1 MSNFTESLEDL
12 SERSREIFRV
22 IVDSYLETGE
32 PVGSRTISRNG
43 VLSLSPATIRN
54 VMSDLEELG
63 LLEAPHTSAGRQPT
77 ELGLRLFVD
86 GMMQIGDLSADER
99 SQLEARMA
107 VEGKE
112 LGTALEQVSSA
123 LAGLSQG
130 AGLVLVPKQ
139 ERQIKHLEFVP
150 LSPGRALAV
159 LVDTDGGV
167 ENRILDLPMGMP
179 TSALEKASNFL
190 NARLAGRSLE
200 EARQQVET
208 EIASRRAELDDLT
221 KTVVEQ
227 GIAEWSGVPAGGPDQ
242 LIVRGRSQLLKDV
255 KAIEDLERVRHL
267 FDDLEAKENL
277 IRILETAKNGEGV
290 RVFIGSENNLFSLSG
305 SSVIA
310 RPYMN
315 AQEQVVG
322 VIGVIGPTRMN
333 YARILPMVD
342 FTAQLLS
349 RSLGSSS

>member
-1 MSNFTESLEDL
+1 MTSFAESLNDL
-12 SERSREIFRV
+12 NNRSRDIFRL
-22 IVDSYLETGE
+22 IVDSYLQTGE
-32 PVGSRTISRNG
+32 PVGSRTLSRNG
-43 VLSLSPATIRN
+43 GLILSPASIRN

-63 LLEAPHTSAGRQPT
+63 LLESPHTSAGRQPT

-86 GMMQIGDLSADER
+86 GMMQIGDLSAEER
-99 SQLEARMA
+99 GELEARCA
-107 VEGKE
+107 VEG
-112 LGTALEQVSSA
+112 TTPATMLESVSTA
-123 LAGLSQG
+123 LAGLTQG

-139 ERQIKHLEFVP
+139 ELQLKHIEFVP
-150 LSPGRALAV
+150 LAPGRALAV
-159 LVDTDGGV
+159 LVGVDGGV
-167 ENRILDLPMGMP
+167 ENRVLDLPIGLP
-179 TSALEKASNFL
+179 ASALEQASNYL
-190 NARLAGRSLE
+190 NARLANRSLD
-200 EARQQVET
+200 EARGFILE
-208 EIASRRAELDDLT
+208 EISSRRAELDDLT
-221 KTVVEQ
+221 KTVVEK
-227 GIAEWSGVPAGGPDQ
+227 GIATWAGEHAGPDQ

-255 KAIEDLERVRHL
+255 RAIEDLERIRHL

-277 IRILETAKNGEGV
+277 IRILEVAKSGDGV

-315 AQEQVVG
+315 AQEEVIG

-349 RSLGSSS
+349 RSLR

>member
-1 MSNFTESLEDL
+1 MTTQHDSLADL
-12 SERSREIFRV
+12 SDRSREIFRL

-32 PVGSRTISRNG
+32 PVGSRTISRHG
-43 VLSLSPATIRN
+43 GLSLSAATIRN

-77 ELGLRLFVD
+77 ERGLRLFVD
-86 GMMQIGDLSADER
+86 GMMQIGDLSQEER
-99 SQLEARMA
+99 QDLEARMR
-107 VEGKE
+107 VEGRE
-112 LGTALEQVSSA
+112 LGSVLETVSNT

-130 AGLVLVPKQ
+130 AGLVLVPKL
-139 ERQIKHLEFVP
+139 EKQIKHLEFVP
-150 LSPGRALAV
+150 LGPGRALAV
-159 LVDTDGGV
+159 LVDTESSV
-167 ENRILDLPMGMP
+167 ENRVIELPLGLP
-179 TSALEKASNFL
+179 SSALESASNYL

-200 EARQQVET
+200 EARVDIET
-208 EIASRRAELDDLT
+208 EIKTRRAELDDLT

-227 GIAEWSGVPAGGPDQ
+227 GIAQWSGAEAGSPDQ

-255 KAIEDLERVRHL
+255 KAIEDLERIRHL

-277 IRILETAKNGEGV
+277 IKILELAKQGEGV

-349 RSLGSSS
+349 RTLG

>member
-1 MSNFTESLEDL
+1 MGNTADSLSDL
-12 SERSREIFRV
+12 NNRSRDIFRL
-22 IVDSYLETGE
+22 IVDSYLQTGE
-32 PVGSRTISRNG
+32 PVGSRTLSRNG
-43 VLSLSPATIRN
+43 IVSLSAASIRN

-63 LLEAPHTSAGRQPT
+63 LLESPHTSAGRQPT

-99 SQLEARMA
+99 QALEARCV
-107 VEGKE
+107 VEG
-112 LGTALEQVSSA
+112 TTPASMLESVSTA

-139 ERQIKHLEFVP
+139 ELQIKHIEFVP
-150 LSPGRALAV
+150 LGPGKALAV
-159 LVDTDGGV
+159 LVGVDGSV
-167 ENRILDLPMGMP
+167 ENRVLELPIGLP
-179 TSALEKASNFL
+179 ASALEQASNYL
-190 NARLAGRSLE
+190 NARLANRSLD
-200 EARQQVET
+200 EARIHITQ
-208 EIASRRAELDDLT
+208 EITSRKAELDDLT

-227 GIAEWSGVPAGGPDQ
+227 GIATWSGQEAGLDQ

-255 KAIEDLERVRHL
+255 KAIEDLERIRHL

-277 IRILETAKNGEGV
+277 IRILETAKAGDGV

-315 AQEQVVG
+315 AQEEVIG

-349 RSLGSSS
+349 RSFR

>member
-1 MSNFTESLEDL
+1 MGKNSDSLDDL
-12 SERSREIFRV
+12 NNRSRDIFRL
-22 IVDSYLETGE
+22 IVDSYLQTGE
-32 PVGSRTISRNG
+32 PVGSRTLSRNG
-43 VLSLSPATIRN
+43 TVSLSPASIRN

-63 LLEAPHTSAGRQPT
+63 LLESPHTSAGRQPT

-86 GMMQIGDLSADER
+86 GMMQIGDLNAEER
-99 SQLEARMA
+99 KELEARCA
-107 VEGKE
+107 VEG
-112 LGTALEQVSSA
+112 TTPASMLESVSTA

-139 ERQIKHLEFVP
+139 ELQLKHIEFVP
-150 LSPGRALAV
+150 LGPGKALAV
-159 LVDTDGGV
+159 LVGMDGAV
-167 ENRILDLPMGMP
+167 ENRVLELPIGLP
-179 TSALEKASNFL
+179 ASALEQASNYL
-190 NARLAGRSLE
+190 NARLANRSLE
-200 EARQQVET
+200 EARTHIEE
-208 EIASRRAELDDLT
+208 EIATRKAELDDLT

-227 GIAEWSGVPAGGPDQ
+227 GIATWSGQETGLDQ

-255 KAIEDLERVRHL
+255 KAIEDLERIRHL

-277 IRILETAKNGEGV
+277 IRILETAKAGDGV

-315 AQEQVVG
+315 AQEEVIG

-349 RSLGSSS
+349 RSFR

>member
-1 MSNFTESLEDL
+1 MSNPNQSLSALND
-12 SERSREIFRV
+12 RSRDIFRR
-22 IVDSYLETGE
+22 IVDLYLETGE
-32 PVGSRTISRNG
+32 PVGSRTLSRKAA
-43 VLSLSPATIRN
+43 VSLSPASIRN

-77 ELGLRLFVD
+77 ELGLRLFID
-86 GMMQIGDLSADER
+86 GMMQIGDPSPEER
-99 SQLEARMA
+99 SELEARCTIDGTTPAA
-107 VEGKE
+107 V
-112 LGTALEQVSSA
+112 LESVSTA

-139 ERQIKHLEFVP
+139 ELNLKHIEFVP
-150 LSPGRALAV
+150 LSPGKALAV
-159 LVDTDGGV
+159 LVGMDGAV
-167 ENRILDLPMGMP
+167 ENRVLELPLGLP
-179 TSALEKASNFL
+179 TSALEKASNYL
-190 NARLAGRSLE
+190 NARLQNRSLE
-200 EARQQVET
+200 EARTQIIA
-208 EIASRRAELDDLT
+208 EITSRRAELDDLT

-227 GIAEWSGVPAGGPDQ
+227 GIATWTGEESGLDQ

-255 KAIEDLERVRHL
+255 KAIEDLERIRHL

-277 IRILETAKNGEGV
+277 IRILEVAKAGDGV

-310 RPYMN
+310 RPYIN
-315 AQEQVVG
+315 AQDQVVG

-342 FTAQLLS
+342 FTAQLLG
-349 RSLGSSS
+349 RSLG

>member
-1 MSNFTESLEDL
+1 MGKNSDSLDDL
-12 SERSREIFRV
+12 NNRSRDIFRL
-22 IVDSYLETGE
+22 IVDSYLQTGE
-32 PVGSRTISRNG
+32 PVGSRTLSRNG
-43 VLSLSPATIRN
+43 AVSLSPASIRN

-63 LLEAPHTSAGRQPT
+63 LLESPHTSAGRQPT

-86 GMMQIGDLSADER
+86 GMMQIGDLNTDER
-99 SQLEARMA
+99 QELEARCA
-107 VEGKE
+107 VEG
-112 LGTALEQVSSA
+112 TTPASMLESVSTA

-139 ERQIKHLEFVP
+139 ELQLKHIEFVP
-150 LSPGRALAV
+150 LGPGKALAV
-159 LVDTDGGV
+159 LVGMDGAV
-167 ENRILDLPMGMP
+167 ENRVLELPIGLP
-179 TSALEKASNFL
+179 ASALEQASNYL
-190 NARLAGRSLE
+190 NARLANRSLE
-200 EARQQVET
+200 EARARIVE
-208 EIASRRAELDDLT
+208 EIASRKAELDDLT

-227 GIAEWSGVPAGGPDQ
+227 GIATWSGQETGLDQ

-255 KAIEDLERVRHL
+255 KAIEDLERIRHL

-277 IRILETAKNGEGV
+277 IRILETAKAGDGV

-315 AQEQVVG
+315 AQEEVIG

-349 RSLGSSS
+349 RSFR

>member
-1 MSNFTESLEDL
+1 MTADSLKSLND
-12 SERSREIFRV
+12 RSRDIFRL
-22 IVDSYLETGE
+22 IVDGYLQSGE

-43 VLSLSPATIRN
+43 GLALSAASIRN

-63 LLEAPHTSAGRQPT
+63 LLESPHTSAGRQPT

-86 GMMQIGDLSADER
+86 GMMQIGDLSASER
-99 SQLEARMA
+99 AELEARCA
-107 VEGKE
+107 VEGTTPASK
-112 LGTALEQVSSA
+112 LEAVSTA

-139 ERQIKHLEFVP
+139 ELQLKHVEFVP
-150 LSPGRALAV
+150 LGPGQALGV
-159 LVDTDGGV
+159 FVGVDGSV
-167 ENRILDLPMGMP
+167 ENRVIKLPLGLP
-179 TSALEKASNFL
+179 ASALEQAANYL
-190 NARLAGRSLE
+190 NARLANRSLD
-200 EARQQVET
+200 EARGLILS
-208 EIASRRAELDDLT
+208 EINSRRAELDDLT

-227 GIAEWSGVPAGGPDQ
+227 GIAIWSGNETGLDQ
-242 LIVRGRSQLLKDV
+242 LIVRGRSQLLKNV
-255 KAIEDLERVRHL
+255 KAIEDLDRIRHL

-277 IRILETAKNGEGV
+277 IRILEVAKAGEGV

-315 AQEQVVG
+315 AQEEVIG

-349 RSLGSSS
+349 RSLR

>member
-1 MSNFTESLEDL
+1 MTSYAESLNDL
-12 SERSREIFRV
+12 NNRSRDIFRL
-22 IVDSYLETGE
+22 IVDSYLQTGE
-32 PVGSRTISRNG
+32 PVGSRTLSRHDG
-43 VLSLSPATIRN
+43 LILSPASIRN

-63 LLEAPHTSAGRQPT
+63 LLESPHTSAGRQPT

-86 GMMQIGDLSADER
+86 GMMQIGDLSAEER
-99 SQLEARMA
+99 SELEARCV
-107 VEGKE
+107 VEG
-112 LGTALEQVSSA
+112 TTPASMLESVSTA

-139 ERQIKHLEFVP
+139 ELQLKHIEFVP
-150 LSPGRALAV
+150 LAPGRALAV
-159 LVDTDGGV
+159 LVGADGGV
-167 ENRILDLPMGMP
+167 ENRVLDLPLGLP
-179 TSALEKASNFL
+179 ASALEQAANYL
-190 NARLAGRSLE
+190 NARLANRSLD
-200 EARQQVET
+200 EARSFILD
-208 EIASRRAELDDLT
+208 EITSRKAELDDLT
-221 KTVVEQ
+221 KTVVEK
-227 GIAEWSGVPAGGPDQ
+227 GIATWSGEQAGLDQ

-255 KAIEDLERVRHL
+255 RAIEDLERIRHL

-277 IRILETAKNGEGV
+277 IRILEVAKSGDGV

-315 AQEQVVG
+315 AQEEVIG

-349 RSLGSSS
+349 RSLR

>member
-1 MSNFTESLEDL
+1 MPNHTDSLEDL

-22 IVDSYLETGE
+22 IVDSYLQTGE
-32 PVGSRTISRNG
+32 PVGSRTISRHG
-43 VLSLSPATIRN
+43 GFSLSAATIRN

-86 GMMQIGDLSADER
+86 GMMQIGDLAADER
-99 SQLEARMA
+99 QELEARMK

-112 LGTALEQVSSA
+112 LSSVLESVSTT

-130 AGLVLVPKQ
+130 AGLVLVPKN

-150 LSPGRALAV
+150 LAAGRALAV

-167 ENRILDLPMGMP
+167 ENRVLELPIGMP

-200 EARQQVET
+200 ESHKEIAT

-221 KTVVEQ
+221 KAVVEQ
-227 GIAEWSGVPAGGPDQ
+227 GIAEWSGVASNGPDQ

-277 IRILETAKNGEGV
+277 IRILEVAKDGDGV

-315 AQEQVVG
+315 AQEKVVG

-349 RSLGSSS
+349 RNLG